1 MQTVAL
7 KPKRAE
13 WTALLIGL
21 AILCG
26 IMFAAPVL
34 CLPLALAAPLLACPL
49 VGRKEEPVAWASA
62 AVPVAAS
69 LIAGMNAAYAVS
81 LLLIGL
87 LPLMITRFV
96 PLSKR
101 PGAAG
106 MVMYISAIA
115 FSLMIVLCMAMHMLG
130 GPLQATL
137 PQLVAQK
144 ISRSANLGEL
154 LRRLAVQGLISL
166 PDGYSLDGTI
176 RPLMQAAYHQQMLMS
191 LRLTLEM
198 LVAQYLPKLFIN
210 ACVLVGLF
218 ISLRLERM
226 NGVLLVVEAK
236 TASQKQTRVV
246 AAPSFRLLAMPR
258 KLRLLLLGMAV
269 ASFLLAASY
278 GALAQ
283 TVGRLCYAAFET
295 LYTLLGA
302 AVLVFLYTKNDPD
315 RRIMAGVLAAA
326 LYVIAPFVLLM
337 IGLFDQSFHFR
348 NPQAHKPDRT

>member
-13 WTALLIGL
+13 WTALLVGL

-26 IMFAAPVL
+26 VMFAAPAL
-34 CLPLALAAPLLACPL
+34 CAPLALVGPLLACPL

-62 AVPVAAS
+62 AVPVLAS
-69 LIAGMNAAYAVS
+69 LMAGYEVLYSMS

-87 LPLMITRFV
+87 LPLLITRLI
-96 PLSKR
+96 PLQKR

-106 MVMYISAIA
+106 MLMYISAMA
-115 FSLMIVLCMAMHMLG
+115 FSLVVVLAMATRMLG
-130 GPLQATL
+130 GPLQVML
-137 PQLVAQK
+137 PKMIVQK
-144 ISRSANLGEL
+144 LSRMDKLSEM
-154 LRRLAVQGLISL
+154 LRRLAMQGLVSM
-166 PDGYSLDGTI
+166 PDGYTVDSPI
-176 RPLMQAAYHQQMLMS
+176 RPLMQAAYNQQMLMS

-198 LVAQYLPKLFIN
+198 MIAQEMPKLFVN

-218 ISLRLERM
+218 TPLRLERM

-236 TASQKQTRVV
+236 SASQKQTRVV

-258 KLRLLLLGMAV
+258 PLRIMLLVLAL
-269 ASFLLAASY
+269 ASFMLMMSY

-295 LYTLLGA
+295 LFTLLGA
-302 AVLVFLYTKNDPD
+302 AVLVFMYTKNDPD
-315 RRIMAGVLAAA
+315 RKTIAGVLAAA
-326 LYVIAPFVLLM
+326 MYVVAPFVLLL
-337 IGLFDQSFHFR
+337 IGLFDQTFHFR
-348 NPQAHKPDRT
+348 NPQAHKPE

>member
-13 WTALLIGL
+13 WTALLVGL

-26 IMFAAPVL
+26 VMFAAPAL
-34 CLPLALAAPLLACPL
+34 CAPLALVGPLLACPL

-62 AVPVAAS
+62 AVPVLAS
-69 LIAGMNAAYAVS
+69 LMAGYEVLYSMS

-87 LPLMITRFV
+87 LPLLITRLI
-96 PLSKR
+96 PLQKR

-106 MVMYISAIA
+106 MLMYISAMA
-115 FSLMIVLCMAMHMLG
+115 FSLVVVLAMATRMLG
-130 GPLQATL
+130 GPLQVML
-137 PQLVAQK
+137 PRVIVQK
-144 ISRSANLGEL
+144 LSRMDNLSEM
-154 LRRLAVQGLISL
+154 LRRLAMQGLVSI
-166 PDGYSLDGTI
+166 PDGYTVDSPI
-176 RPLMQAAYHQQMLMS
+176 RPLMQAAYNQQMLMS

-198 LVAQYLPKLFIN
+198 MIAQEMPKLFVN

-218 ISLRLERM
+218 TPLRLERM

-236 TASQKQTRVV
+236 SASQKQTRVV

-258 KLRLLLLGMAV
+258 PLRIMLLVLAL
-269 ASFLLAASY
+269 ASFMLMMSY

-295 LYTLLGA
+295 LFTLLGA
-302 AVLVFLYTKNDPD
+302 AVLVFMYTKNDPD
-315 RRIMAGVLAAA
+315 RKTVAGVLAAA
-326 LYVIAPFVLLM
+326 MYVVAPFVLLL
-337 IGLFDQSFHFR
+337 IGLFDQTFHFR
-348 NPQAHKPDRT
+348 NPQAHKPE